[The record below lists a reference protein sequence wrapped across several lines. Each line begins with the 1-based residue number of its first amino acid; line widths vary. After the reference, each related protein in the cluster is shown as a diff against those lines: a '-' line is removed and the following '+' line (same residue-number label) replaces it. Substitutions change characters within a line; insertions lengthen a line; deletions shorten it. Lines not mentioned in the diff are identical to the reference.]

1 MNAVDRALYHTGR
14 LNQDMFTWL
23 QHSDALVFT
32 GADHALFY
40 WHKLDTLI
48 DLGLLNL
55 AEKNFTECM
64 EMFGEHPMI
73 LQRLAL
79 VNLAKGKIE
88 AGRIYLGK
96 LRQTLFFSGWA
107 RDYLQ
112 RLAADPTLA
121 ADPQMQQLRAQAL
134 RKDST
139 MFFYAPEQMLQALV
153 EQGSQNR
160 MAFEYLMAWY
170 MMEKRLDKF
179 VKNLGRLP
187 EFGYTAMPPL
197 YQEATLIYATKYPVP
212 LGDLSIG
219 PEAKQR
225 IKNFSDIVNRYGR
238 NKEAAFPELA
248 GNFAGSY
255 LFYFYYTA
263 SPARK

>member
-1 MNAVDRALYHTGR
+1 MNAIDRALYHTGR

-23 QHSDALVFT
+23 QHPEGLLFT
-32 GADHALFY
+32 GADHGLFY
-40 WHKLDTLI
+40 WHRLDTLL

-55 AEKNFTECM
+55 AEKNFTECL

-88 AGRIYLGK
+88 AGRIYLEK

-107 RDYLQ
+107 RDYLK

-121 ADPQMQQLRAQAL
+121 GDPQMQQWRAHAL
-134 RKDST
+134 RKDFT
-139 MFFYAPEQMLQALV
+139 AGFYAPEMVLLALV
-153 EQGSQNR
+153 EQDSGNR

-170 MMEKRLDKF
+170 MVNKRLDKF
-179 VKNLGRLP
+179 VQNLPRLQD
-187 EFGYTAMPPL
+187 FGYTAVPPL
-197 YQEATLIYATKYPVP
+197 YQEAALIYGTRHPIPAAAI
-212 LGDLSIG
+212 S
-219 PEAKQR
+219 PEAQQR
-225 IKNFSDIVNRYGR
+225 IKQFSDIFNRHGR
-238 NKEAAFPELA
+238 NKEAAFRELA

-255 LFYFYYTA
+255 FFYFIYAAT
-263 SPARK
+263 PARQ